1 MHAMSPV
8 RDDRYRDGG
17 EPAAEDAWI
26 PPLGADPDTLA
37 AELSWRFRDRLR
49 FFAARRMA
57 DREAAE
63 DVAQE
68 VLRRTLEAL
77 RAGRVE
83 NLAALPAFLFQT
95 ARHVC
100 MHHGRSAARAAK
112 AMERMGGRSAEELS
126 EAPDPLT
133 ALIDSERRELVNA
146 ALRELSDGDREIL
159 RLSYSEG
166 LDAAT
171 IGARLGLTAG
181 AVRVRRHRAVARL
194 TEVLAVTPRGEREL

>member
-1 MHAMSPV
+1 MSPV
-8 RDDRYRDGG
+8 RDDRYGEGR
-17 EPAAEDAWI
+17 EPADEDVWT
-26 PPLGADPDTLA
+26 PPVGADPDTLA
-37 AELSWRFRDRLR
+37 EELSRRFRDRLR

-57 DREAAE
+57 DRAAAE

-112 AMERMGGRSAEELS
+112 AMERMGGGVEEPS
-126 EAPDPLT
+126 ESPDPLT
-133 ALIDSERRELVNA
+133 ALIDSERRQLVRG
-146 ALRELSDGDREIL
+146 ALKELSEADRQIL
-159 RLSYSEG
+159 LLSYSEG
-166 LDAAT
+166 LDAAA
-171 IGARLGLTAG
+171 IGERLDLTPG

-194 TEVLAVTPRGEREL
+194 SEILPVTPKREREQ